1 MRRLLHISFL
11 AFFLIF
17 GSCSSTKAPTTSTKN
32 ISKELEERNKGN
44 VSLLQ
49 RIRQLPG
56 VTLRNNVP
64 YFTKAT
70 NQIFGGTPTE
80 PLYVLNGYIVGNSFR
95 SVNQLVDSFNV
106 KKIEAITGSEAAEYG
121 VRGGSGVIKI
131 TTY

>member
-1 MRRLLHISFL
+1 MTRFLCIGFL
-11 AFFLIF
+11 ALLSIF
-17 GSCSSTKAPTTSTKN
+17 TSCSGVKSTSNNTD

-44 VSLLQ
+44 ITLLQ
-49 RIRQLPG
+49 RVRQLPG

-64 YFTKAT
+64 YFIKST

-106 KKIEAITGSEAAEYG
+106 KKIEAITGPEAAEYG

-131 TTY
+131 TTYQ

>member
-17 GSCSSTKAPTTSTKN
+17 GSCSNTKAPTTGTKN

-49 RIRQLPG
+49 RVRQLPG
-56 VTLRNNVP
+56 IMLRNGTP
-64 YFTKAT
+64 HFIKSF
-70 NQIFGGTPTE
+70 NQISGSSATE
-80 PLYVLNGYIVGNSFR
+80 PLYVLNGYVVGNSFS
-95 SVNQLVDSFNV
+95 SVNQLVESFNV
-106 KKIEAITGSEAAEYG
+106 KKIEAITGAAAAEYG